1 MQNQKTSKAMKIGI
15 IFMKSRKSEQKI
27 KWLAAEMIAAAQEA
41 GIHIVEAFVDR
52 TEDLDNEREQLD
64 PIMTRMENGE
74 VKTVIVKSIY
84 DISRCKDDIQTFLQW
99 AAEKDVEIISYLGDM
114 PLTDMTREVDMG
126 AVFGYGYG
134 YQTKEVRYTPQYKKK
149 NIMGWVEI
157 ENSNEYGFNLWL
169 VQTDGIYGDW
179 YILRNKNNGIYLT
192 SYEPMNK
199 PPAKPVVCLTVM
211 Q

>member
-52 TEDLDNEREQLD
+52 TEDFDFDREQLD

-74 VKTVIVKSIY
+74 VQTVIVKSIY

-99 AAEKDVEIISYLGDM
+99 AAEKDVEIISYFGDM
-114 PLTDMTREVDMG
+114 PLTDMTREEAD
-126 AVFGYGYG
+126 
-134 YQTKEVRYTPQYKKK
+134 
-149 NIMGWVEI
+149 
-157 ENSNEYGFNLWL
+157 
-169 VQTDGIYGDW
+169 
-179 YILRNKNNGIYLT
+179 NKG
-192 SYEPMNK
+192 
-199 PPAKPVVCLTVM
+199 CD
-211 Q
+211 